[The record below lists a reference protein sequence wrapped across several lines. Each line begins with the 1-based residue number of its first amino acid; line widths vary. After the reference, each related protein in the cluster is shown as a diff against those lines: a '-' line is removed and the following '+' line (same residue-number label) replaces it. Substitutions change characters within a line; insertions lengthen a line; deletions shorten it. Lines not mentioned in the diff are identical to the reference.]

1 MKQTEIDRILEYG
14 STREKIKLYFTD
26 AAHFNTLGEYTPTL
40 VGKENDPLQQRKE
53 HFLTDEQREYI
64 KSLVKERRDIKYYE
78 NLRIWNRA
86 FLFFKDRLAHE
97 ITITKAISQRIGS
110 EVMRLNIINNLLE
123 LYPDK
128 NSRETALQVLKGAK
142 QYEEK
147 ASIEE
152 IKKDL
157 AKVNTLALSCKE
169 YLVVFS
175 YVCIKELPLKP
186 YKDWV
191 RDQQKELKAILLYC
205 SKFSIEDSPK
215 IIPYQDI
222 FVELEDEDLEAF
234 YFTGT

>member
-26 AAHFNTLGEYTPTL
+26 VAQINTYGDYTPTL
-40 VGKENDPLQQRKE
+40 VGRENNPLQQRKE
-53 HFLTDEQREYI
+53 HLLIDEQREYI
-64 KSLVKERRDIKYYE
+64 KSLIKERRDIKYYE
-78 NLRIWNRA
+78 NLRIWNKA

-97 ITITKAISQRIGS
+97 ITITKAISERIGS
-110 EVMRLNIINNLLE
+110 EVMRLEIMNKILALF
-123 LYPDK
+123 PDK
-128 NSRETALQVLKGAK
+128 DLRETVLQGLNGAK
-142 QYEEK
+142 QHEVR

-157 AKVNTLALSCKE
+157 ARVNTLAYSCKE
-169 YLVVFS
+169 YLVVFN

-234 YFTGT
+234 YSVGI